1 MKFGGDGM
9 RQTSNETSYHIQW
22 FSSAYF
28 SPKLARSYFCG
39 KRYAQQETSNTFIQ
53 IYIFL
58 LKYVLQNN
66 TSKSMRTKGI
76 IQVHT

>member
-1 MKFGGDGM
+1 MECDKQAMKL
-9 RQTSNETSYHIQW
+9 HIIFNDFQVPIFHQNW
-22 FSSAYF
+22 Q
-28 SPKLARSYFCG
+28 RSYFCG